1 MVEKTQI
8 ISNFIDNE
16 INDVPNILKS
26 KLSFEGKDFNTR
38 SEFDEI
44 KEYLNSFL
52 DGYTS
57 NRLIVLPGLRGVGKS
72 TILFQI
78 YEYLLKEKG
87 VLPKNIL
94 YASSKD
100 LNNLL
105 ECSIR
110 ELVEI
115 YLKNKFNSNLRTLN
129 EKVFILIDESQYD
142 KNWALSGKIIYDKSD
157 NVFMVFTGSS
167 ALHLEYNADAARR
180 LVKRSITPLSYR
192 EHIKLKYDLNFNKMS
207 KALKELIFI
216 GNIEESV
223 KCEFE
228 TYNALS
234 NLIEYQSNDWDEYIR
249 FGAFPKLFKD
259 ASHRELC
266 EDLIGITER
275 VIAIDMPYI
284 QNITSANQSNAN
296 RILRYLA
303 LQQPGEV
310 SQENLSNYLNTSSAN
325 VKKILDILERT
336 HLLFHTEA
344 YGGASKRIKK
354 SWKYYFASSSIRHA
368 LSLRI
373 GNPMIKTDNYEG
385 LLLEN
390 MIASNLFN
398 LLNREYLSFNIYYDA
413 NKKKNVDF
421 LISHGLDSIIPIE
434 VGRGEKKKSQ
444 IRYAMDKYES
454 EYGIVVSNDKP
465 RIEKEDNIIYIS
477 PKTFSF
483 L

>member
-16 INDVPNILKS
+16 LNDVPNILKS
-26 KLSFEGKDFNTR
+26 KLSFDGKDFNTR

-78 YEYLLKEKG
+78 YEYLLKEKS
-87 VLPKNIL
+87 VLPNNIL
-94 YASSKD
+94 YVSCDD
-100 LNNLL
+100 LNDLA

-115 YLKNKFNSNLRTLN
+115 YLNNKFNSNLRTLN
-129 EKVFILIDESQYD
+129 EKVFVLIDESQYD

-180 LVKRSITPLSYR
+180 MRKRSITPLSYA
-192 EHIKLKYDLNFNKMS
+192 EHIRLKYNLNLNKMS
-207 KALKELIFI
+207 DALKELIFT
-216 GNIEESV
+216 GNIESSV
-223 KCEFE
+223 KCESKAI
-228 TYNALS
+228 NALT
-234 NLIEYQSNDWDEYIR
+234 NLIEYQSKDWDEYIR

-259 ASHRELC
+259 ANHRELC
-266 EDLIGITER
+266 EELVEITER

-336 HLLFHTEA
+336 HLLFHIEP
-344 YGGASKRIKK
+344 YGGASNRIKK

-373 GNPMIKTDNYEG
+373 GNPLLNTNNYEG

-390 MIASNLFN
+390 MVASNLFN
-398 LLNREYLSFNIYYDA
+398 LLNKEYRSFNIYYDA
-413 NKKKNVDF
+413 DKKKNVDF
-421 LISHGLDSIIPIE
+421 LISQDFNSIIPIE

-444 IRYAMDKYES
+444 IRYAMDNYES

-465 RIEKEDNIIYIS
+465 RIEKDGDVIYIP